1 MVRATD
7 PYRRIIGAHPT
18 PPLWQGGA
26 EAPQWSTGEVLHGEP
41 WLDYNQSQPGH
52 GKARNEMIPSIVA
65 ADYARR
71 PAKPT
76 VVTEPW
82 YEFIRGNPSA
92 EDVRFGAWS
101 AVLSGAA
108 GHSYGG
114 GHVWWAHVP
123 ESPSRQGN
131 WPLEA
136 SFEADTL
143 NYPGAVAM
151 GFLAHFLK
159 ANRWWLLEP
168 HPELVSDY
176 PERFCAAELGRQYV
190 VYARWGGGLKLDL
203 RQAAESDQFRFTWID
218 AAAGSPR
225 TPGQVRGGAIREFQA
240 PEGYPSHP
248 NVKDWLLHVVKMPP
262 QP

>member
-1 MVRATD
+1 ML
-7 PYRRIIGAHPT
+7 HN
-18 PPLWQGGA
+18 
-26 EAPQWSTGEVLHGEP
+26 EA

-52 GKARNEMIPSIVA
+52 GKPRNEMIPSIVA
-65 ADYARR
+65 ADYARK
-71 PAKPT
+71 PAKPV

-82 YEFIRGNPSA
+82 YEFIKGNPSG

-123 ESPSRQGN
+123 ESPARQGA

-151 GFLAHFLK
+151 GFMAHFLK
-159 ANRWWLLEP
+159 ARRWWLLEP

-176 PERFCAAELGRQYV
+176 PAPFCAAIPGTEYV

-203 RQAAESDQFRFTWID
+203 RQASEADEFRFTWVD
-218 AAAGSPR
+218 LAEGNPKR
-225 TPGQVRGGAIREFQA
+225 EGKVRGGAVREFQA
-240 PEGYPSHP
+240 PDGYPSNP
-248 NVKDWLLHVVKMPP
+248 NIKDWLLHIVKA
-262 QP
+262 Q